1 LGGKSNGYSTRVDRL
16 RALGNG
22 VVPATA
28 AKAFLTLI
36 NRIL

>member
-1 LGGKSNGYSTRVDRL
+1 VRNQRIDSL

-28 AKAFLTLI
+28 ARAFV
-36 NRIL
+36 ILMDRLGEL